1 MARGHSLQS
10 VPIPRF
16 PRARFNL
23 SHSVTTSMDVGTL
36 YPIDWQEVV
45 PGDIFK
51 CRAFD
56 VSRVTSSFLKPVMDN
71 LYLDVYHFFVPHRLV
86 YDDFEKVFGN
96 PNPSAYTDNE
106 LAEIP
111 MVSGPSIQSGSIAD
125 YLGLPVT
132 ASIPNENPVSL
143 LPFRS
148 FALIYDKYFRN
159 ENTTDEIFVQKGAT
173 QPSEVLNN
181 NVFGPNNYTG
191 KPPKVNKYKDYFTS
205 CVPNPQKGGPVSI
218 GLAGNAPVVTT
229 SSNSVRNPS
238 APPLKFAGTGLPSW
252 IGGKDSAL
260 FIEGSGNPVGSLY
273 VPATNTDHQL
283 GGYNLF
289 PVNLEADLSASTGVS
304 VDDLRLA
311 FAYQK
316 MLERDA
322 IYGSRYN
329 EYLYGHFGVHIPDAY
344 LQFPQY
350 LGGGRT
356 PLNIVQVAQTS
367 QGTEESPLGNVGAYS
382 WTNGRTGY
390 SRKFNE
396 HGIIM
401 TVACLR
407 YRHTYQQGIA
417 KKWRRRV
424 REDFY
429 DPLFSTIGQQPV
441 YTTELYGMST
451 VNKNTVFGYREA
463 WSELRNIPNTI
474 SGEMRSGVSNSL
486 DIWHFADN
494 YSSAP
499 TLSQSFTEETP
510 VYVDRTLSVP
520 SSSQDNFIL
529 NFYFDMSA
537 VRKMPVYSMPSL
549 IDHH

>member
-1 MARGHSLQS
+1 MARGHSLQN

-45 PGDIFK
+45 PGDVFK

-71 LYLDVYHFFVPHRLV
+71 LFLDVYHFFVPHRLV
-86 YDDFEKVFGN
+86 YDNFEKVFGN
-96 PNPSAYTDNE
+96 PNPSAYTDNALE
-106 LAEIP
+106 EIP
-111 MVSGPSIQSGSIAD
+111 MTYGSVDAGSVGD
-125 YLGLPVT
+125 YLGLPVG
-132 ASIPNENPVSL
+132 SVSQSDPVSV

-159 ENTTDEIFVQKGAT
+159 ENTTDEIYIQKKGFSL
-173 QPSEVLNN
+173 SELLGNLD
-181 NVFGPNNYTG
+181 FAPNSYCG
-191 KPPKVNKYKDYFTS
+191 KLPKVNKYKDYFTS
-205 CVPNPQKGGPVSI
+205 CVPNPQKGAPV
-218 GLAGNAPVVTT
+218 GFNLGTYAPVVPRNQQIPPLTDNDPQVSLRT
-229 SSNSVRNPS
+229 YTGSTISQAILGSASNSNLYTVTAPAATIFGASVYPS
-238 APPLKFAGTGLPSW
+238 
-252 IGGKDSAL
+252 
-260 FIEGSGNPVGSLY
+260 NLY
-273 VPATNTDHQL
+273 
-283 GGYNLF
+283 
-289 PVNLEADLSASTGVS
+289 ADLTNANAIT

-344 LQFPQY
+344 IQFPQY

-396 HGIIM
+396 HGLVM

-417 KKWRRRV
+417 KKWRRKV

-441 YTTELYGMST
+441 YTTELYAKAGPEA
-451 VNKNTVFGYREA
+451 VFGYREA
-463 WSELRNIPNTI
+463 WSELRSIPNTI
-474 SGEMRSGVSNSL
+474 SGEMRSGAANSL

-494 YSSAP
+494 YSSTP

-510 VYVDRTLSVP
+510 AYVDRTLSVP

>member
-1 MARGHSLQS
+1 MARGHSLQN

-45 PGDIFK
+45 PGDVFK

-71 LYLDVYHFFVPHRLV
+71 LFLDVYHFFVPHRLV
-86 YDDFEKVFGN
+86 YDNFEKVFGN
-96 PNPSAYTDNE
+96 PNPSAYTDNALE
-106 LAEIP
+106 EVP
-111 MVSGPSIQSGSIAD
+111 MTYGEVKSGSVGD
-125 YLGLPVT
+125 YLGLPLG
-132 ASIPNENPVSL
+132 SISQNDPVSV

-159 ENTTDEIFVQKGAT
+159 ENTTDEIYIQKKGFSL
-173 QPSEVLNN
+173 SELLGENA
-181 NVFGPNNYTG
+181 FSPNSYCG
-191 KPPKVNKYKDYFTS
+191 KLPKVNKYKDYFTS
-205 CVPNPQKGGPVSI
+205 CVPNPQKG
-218 GLAGNAPVVTT
+218 APVTFNLGDQAVVRT
-229 SSNSVRNPS
+229 SDSELVKGPQEQMALTNAYNGSASVGEH
-238 APPLKFAGTGLPSW
+238 PL
-252 IGGKDSAL
+252 I
-260 FIEGSGNPVGSLY
+260 VG
-273 VPATNTDHQL
+273 L
-283 GGYNLF
+283 GGMRFDAAAFSGTVAAGLYPNNLY
-289 PVNLEADLSASTGVS
+289 ADLSSANAIS

-344 LQFPQY
+344 IQFPQY

-390 SRKFNE
+390 SRKFKE
-396 HGIIM
+396 HGLVM

-417 KKWRRRV
+417 KKWRRKV

-441 YTTELYGMST
+441 YTSELYANT
-451 VNKNTVFGYREA
+451 PNNTVFGYREA

-474 SGEMRSGVSNSL
+474 SGEMRSSATNSL

-494 YSSAP
+494 YSSVP

-510 VYVDRTLSVP
+510 AYVDRTLSVP

>member
-1 MARGHSLQS
+1 MARGHSLQN
-10 VPIPRF
+10 VPVPHF

-45 PGDIFK
+45 PGDVFK

-71 LYLDVYHFFVPHRLV
+71 LFLDVYHFFVPHRLV

-96 PNPSAYTDNE
+96 PNPSAYTDNALE
-106 LAEIP
+106 EVP
-111 MVSGPSIQSGSIAD
+111 MTYGNVESGSVGD
-125 YLGLPVT
+125 YLGLPLG
-132 ASIPNENPVSL
+132 SISQENPVSV

-159 ENTTDEIFVQKGAT
+159 ENTTDEIYIQKKGFSL
-173 QPSEVLNN
+173 SELLGMHN
-181 NVFGPNNYTG
+181 FAPNSYCG
-191 KPPKVNKYKDYFTS
+191 RLPKVNKYKDYFTS
-205 CVPNPQKGGPVSI
+205 CVPNPQKG
-218 GLAGNAPVVTT
+218 APVTFNLGDQAVVRTSDSELVTGPQET
-229 SSNSVRNPS
+229 MALTNASSGSVS
-238 APPLKFAGTGLPSW
+238 VGEHPLV
-252 IGGKDSAL
+252 
-260 FIEGSGNPVGSLY
+260 VG
-273 VPATNTDHQL
+273 L
-283 GGYNLF
+283 GGMRFDAAAFSGTVAAGLYPNNLY
-289 PVNLEADLSASTGVS
+289 ADLSSANAIS

-329 EYLYGHFGVHIPDAY
+329 EYLYGHFGVHVPDSY
-344 LQFPQY
+344 IQFPQY

-396 HGIIM
+396 HGIVM

-417 KKWRRRV
+417 KKWRRKV

-451 VNKNTVFGYREA
+451 VPKDSVFGYREA
-463 WSELRNIPNTI
+463 WSELRSIPNTI
-474 SGEMRSGVSNSL
+474 SGEMRSGATKSL

-510 VYVDRTLSVP
+510 DFVDRTLSVP

>member
-1 MARGHSLQS
+1 MARGHSLQN
-10 VPIPRF
+10 VPVPRF

-45 PGDIFK
+45 PGDVFK

-71 LYLDVYHFFVPHRLV
+71 LFLDVYHFFVPHRLV
-86 YDDFEKVFGN
+86 YDNFEKVFGN
-96 PNPSAYTDNE
+96 PNPSAYTDNALE
-106 LAEIP
+106 EIP
-111 MVSGPSIQSGSIAD
+111 MTYGEIKSGSVGD
-125 YLGLPVT
+125 YLGLPLGSV
-132 ASIPNENPVSL
+132 SQNNPVSV

-159 ENTTDEIFVQKGAT
+159 ENTTDEIYIQKKGFSLSELFGE
-173 QPSEVLNN
+173 QP
-181 NVFGPNNYTG
+181 FGPNSYCG
-191 KPPKVNKYKDYFTS
+191 KLPKVNKYKDYFTS
-205 CVPNPQKGGPVSI
+205 CVPNPQKGSPVTFNLGERADVRTADKQLLTS
-218 GLAGNAPVVTT
+218 GLNPLMMKTIPNGVAYSDTALLSVDSSLGGIRPVVSPTVT
-229 SSNSVRNPS
+229 QNGPS
-238 APPLKFAGTGLPSW
+238 YLA
-252 IGGKDSAL
+252 
-260 FIEGSGNPVGSLY
+260 
-273 VPATNTDHQL
+273 
-283 GGYNLF
+283 
-289 PVNLEADLSASTGVS
+289 PVNLYADLSSANAIS

-329 EYLYGHFGVHIPDAY
+329 EYLYGHFGVHVPDAY
-344 LQFPQY
+344 IQFPQY

-390 SRKFNE
+390 SRKFKE
-396 HGIIM
+396 HGLVM

-417 KKWRRRV
+417 KKWRRKV

-441 YTTELYGMST
+441 YTTELYAKSGPEA
-451 VNKNTVFGYREA
+451 VFGYREA

-474 SGEMRSGVSNSL
+474 SGEMRSGTTNSL

-494 YSSAP
+494 YASAP

-510 VYVDRTLSVP
+510 AYVDRTLSVP
-520 SSSQDNFIL
+520 SSRQDNFIL

>member
-1 MARGHSLQS
+1 MARGHSLQN

-45 PGDIFK
+45 PGDVFK

-71 LYLDVYHFFVPHRLV
+71 LFLDVYHFFVPHRLV

-96 PNPSAYTDNE
+96 PNPSAYTDNALE
-106 LAEIP
+106 EIP
-111 MVSGPSIQSGSIAD
+111 MTYGVVKSGNIAD
-125 YLGLPVT
+125 YLGLPIG
-132 ASIPNENPVSL
+132 SISQSSPVSV

-159 ENTTDEIFVQKGAT
+159 ENTTDEIYIQKKGFSL
-173 QPSEVLNN
+173 SELIGDQN
-181 NVFGPNNYTG
+181 FSPNSYCG
-191 KPPKVNKYKDYFTS
+191 KLPKVNKYKDYFTS
-205 CVPNPQKGGPVSI
+205 CVPNPQKG
-218 GLAGNAPVVTT
+218 APVTFSLGDQAVVRTSDSELVTGPQET
-229 SSNSVRNPS
+229 MALTNAQSGSASVGEH
-238 APPLKFAGTGLPSW
+238 PL
-252 IGGKDSAL
+252 I
-260 FIEGSGNPVGSLY
+260 VG
-273 VPATNTDHQL
+273 L
-283 GGYNLF
+283 GGMRFDAAAFSGTVAAGLYPNNLY
-289 PVNLEADLSASTGVS
+289 ADLSSANAIS

-344 LQFPQY
+344 IQFPQY

-390 SRKFNE
+390 ARKFKE
-396 HGIIM
+396 HGIVM

-417 KKWRRRV
+417 KKWRRKV

-441 YTTELYGMST
+441 YTTELYAQAFPQ
-451 VNKNTVFGYREA
+451 TVFGYREA

-474 SGEMRSGVSNSL
+474 SGEMRSGATNSL

-494 YSSAP
+494 YSSSP

-510 VYVDRTLSVP
+510 SYVDRTLSVP

>member
-1 MARGHSLQS
+1 MARGHSLQN

-45 PGDIFK
+45 PGDVFK

-71 LYLDVYHFFVPHRLV
+71 LFLDVYHFFVPHRLV
-86 YDDFEKVFGN
+86 YDNFEKVFGN
-96 PNPSAYTDNE
+96 PNPSAYTDNALE
-106 LAEIP
+106 EIP
-111 MVSGPSIQSGSIAD
+111 MTYGTVKSGNIAD
-125 YLGLPVT
+125 YLGLPIG
-132 ASIPNENPVSL
+132 SISNSSPVSV

-159 ENTTDEIFVQKGAT
+159 ENTTDEIYIQKKGFSL
-173 QPSEVLNN
+173 SELIGDQN
-181 NVFGPNNYTG
+181 FSPNSYCG
-191 KPPKVNKYKDYFTS
+191 RLPKVNKYKDYFTS
-205 CVPNPQKGGPVSI
+205 CVPNPQKG
-218 GLAGNAPVVTT
+218 APVTFNLGDQAVVRTSDSELVTGPQKTMALTNAQSGST
-229 SSNSVRNPS
+229 SVGDH
-238 APPLKFAGTGLPSW
+238 PLIVSFGGMHFDAAAFSGTVAAG
-252 IGGKDSAL
+252 
-260 FIEGSGNPVGSLY
+260 LY
-273 VPATNTDHQL
+273 PN
-283 GGYNLF
+283 NLY
-289 PVNLEADLSASTGVS
+289 ADLSSANAIS

-344 LQFPQY
+344 IQFPQY

-390 SRKFNE
+390 ARKFKE
-396 HGIIM
+396 HGIVM

-417 KKWRRRV
+417 KKWRRKV

-441 YTTELYGMST
+441 YTTELYAQASPQ
-451 VNKNTVFGYREA
+451 TVFGYREA

-474 SGEMRSGVSNSL
+474 SGEMRSGATNSL

-494 YSSAP
+494 YSSSP

-510 VYVDRTLSVP
+510 SYVDRTLSVP

>member
-10 VPIPRF
+10 VPVPRF

-111 MVSGPSIQSGSIAD
+111 MVSGPAVQPGSIAD
-125 YLGLPVT
+125 YLGLPVN

-159 ENTTDEIFVQKGAT
+159 ENTTDEIFVQKGAQ

-181 NVFGPNNYTG
+181 KVFGPNNYTG

-205 CVPNPQKGGPVSI
+205 CVPNPQKGAPVSFNI
-218 GLAGNAPVVTT
+218 AGLAPVIPQNQQVPVQDTSSPPVSLRLYGGIQPPQSLLGANGAGNFSTVNSPGVTT
-229 SSNSVRNPS
+229 
-238 APPLKFAGTGLPSW
+238 
-252 IGGKDSAL
+252 
-260 FIEGSGNPVGSLY
+260 VGSPVY
-273 VPATNTDHQL
+273 PS
-283 GGYNLF
+283 NLF
-289 PVNLEADLSASTGVS
+289 ADLSESSAVT

-344 LQFPQY
+344 IQFPQY

-451 VNKNTVFGYREA
+451 VNKDAVFGYREA

-510 VYVDRTLSVP
+510 IYVDRTLSVP

>member
-45 PGDIFK
+45 PGDVFK

-96 PNPSAYTDNE
+96 PNPSAYTDNALE
-106 LAEIP
+106 EIP
-111 MVSGPSIQSGSIAD
+111 MTYGSVAAGSVGD
-125 YLGLPVT
+125 YLGLPVG
-132 ASIPNENPVSL
+132 SVSQNDPVSV

-159 ENTTDEIFVQKGAT
+159 ENTTDEIYIQKKGFSL
-173 QPSEVLNN
+173 SELLGDQN
-181 NVFGPNNYTG
+181 FSPNSYCG
-191 KPPKVNKYKDYFTS
+191 RLPKVNKYKDYFTS
-205 CVPNPQKGGPVSI
+205 CVPNPQKG
-218 GLAGNAPVVTT
+218 APVTFSLGDRAVVKTSDSELVTGPQEQMALT
-229 SSNSVRNPS
+229 NASSGSVS
-238 APPLKFAGTGLPSW
+238 VGEHPL
-252 IGGKDSAL
+252 I
-260 FIEGSGNPVGSLY
+260 VG
-273 VPATNTDHQL
+273 L
-283 GGYNLF
+283 GGMRFDAAGFSGTVAAGLYPNNLY
-289 PVNLEADLSASTGVS
+289 ADLTAANAIS

-344 LQFPQY
+344 IQFPQY

-396 HGIIM
+396 HGLVM

-417 KKWRRRV
+417 KKWRRKV

-441 YTTELYGMST
+441 YTTELYAKAGPEA
-451 VNKNTVFGYREA
+451 VFGYREA

-474 SGEMRSGVSNSL
+474 SGEMRSGATNSL

-494 YSSAP
+494 YSSTP

-510 VYVDRTLSVP
+510 AYVDRTLSVP

>member
-1 MARGHSLQS
+1 MARGHSLQN

-71 LYLDVYHFFVPHRLV
+71 LFLDVYHFFVPHRLV

-96 PNPSAYTDNE
+96 PNPSAYTDNALDE
-106 LAEIP
+106 VP
-111 MVSGPSIQSGSIAD
+111 MTYGEVKSGSVGD
-125 YLGLPVT
+125 YLGLPLG
-132 ASIPNENPVSL
+132 SISQSNPVSV

-159 ENTTDEIFVQKGAT
+159 ENTTDEIYIQKKGFSL
-173 QPSEVLNN
+173 SELLGIQN
-181 NVFGPNNYTG
+181 FAPNSYCG
-191 KPPKVNKYKDYFTS
+191 RLPKVNKYKDYFTS
-205 CVPNPQKGGPVSI
+205 CFPNPQKG
-218 GLAGNAPVVTT
+218 APVTFNLGNQAVVRTSDSELVTGPQET
-229 SSNSVRNPS
+229 MALTNAASGSVS
-238 APPLKFAGTGLPSW
+238 VGVHPLL
-252 IGGKDSAL
+252 
-260 FIEGSGNPVGSLY
+260 VG
-273 VPATNTDHQL
+273 L
-283 GGYNLF
+283 GGMRFDAADFSGTVAAGLYPNNLY
-289 PVNLEADLSASTGVS
+289 ADLSSANAIS

-344 LQFPQY
+344 IQFPQY

-390 SRKFNE
+390 SRKFRE

-407 YRHTYQQGIA
+407 YRHTYQQGIS
-417 KKWRRRV
+417 KKWRRKV

-441 YTTELYGMST
+441 YTTELYGKSS
-451 VNKNTVFGYREA
+451 VAKDSVFGYREA
-463 WSELRNIPNTI
+463 WSELRSIPNTI
-474 SGEMRSGVSNSL
+474 SGEMRSGVANSL

-510 VYVDRTLSVP
+510 SYVDRTLSVP
-520 SSSQDNFIL
+520 STSQDNFVL

-537 VRKMPVYSMPSL
+537 VRKMPVYSMQSL
-549 IDHH
+549 IDPY

>member
-1 MARGHSLQS
+1 MARGHSLQN

-36 YPIDWQEVV
+36 YPIDWQEVI
-45 PGDIFK
+45 PGDVFK

-86 YDDFEKVFGN
+86 YDNFEKVFGN
-96 PNPSAYTDNE
+96 PNPSAYTDNVLE
-106 LAEIP
+106 EVP
-111 MVSGPSIQSGSIAD
+111 MTYGEVKSGSVGD
-125 YLGLPVT
+125 YLGLPLG
-132 ASIPNENPVSL
+132 SISQDDPVSV

-159 ENTTDEIFVQKGAT
+159 ENTTDEIYIQKKGFSLSELLGT
-173 QPSEVLNN
+173 QDFS
-181 NVFGPNNYTG
+181 PNSYCG
-191 KPPKVNKYKDYFTS
+191 KLPKVNKYKDYFTS
-205 CVPNPQKGGPVSI
+205 CVPNPQKGAPV
-218 GLAGNAPVVTT
+218 GFNLGTFAPVVPRNQQIDPLSTDDPLVSLRT
-229 SSNSVRNPS
+229 YTGGTVGNAILGANNGSNLYTVTAPAASIFGASVYPS
-238 APPLKFAGTGLPSW
+238 
-252 IGGKDSAL
+252 
-260 FIEGSGNPVGSLY
+260 NLY
-273 VPATNTDHQL
+273 
-283 GGYNLF
+283 
-289 PVNLEADLSASTGVS
+289 ADLTNANAIT

-329 EYLYGHFGVHIPDAY
+329 EYLYGHFGVHIPDVY
-344 LQFPQY
+344 IQFPQY

-367 QGTEESPLGNVGAYS
+367 VGTEESPLGNVSAYS

-390 SRKFNE
+390 SRKFKE
-396 HGIIM
+396 HGIVM

-417 KKWRRRV
+417 KKWRRKV

-441 YTTELYGMST
+441 YTTELYAKAGPEA
-451 VNKNTVFGYREA
+451 VFGYREA
-463 WSELRNIPNTI
+463 WSELRNVPNTV
-474 SGEMRSGVSNSL
+474 SGEMRSLATNSL
-486 DIWHFADN
+486 DIWHFADT
-494 YSSAP
+494 YLSAP

-510 VYVDRTLSVP
+510 DFVDRTLSVP

>member
-1 MARGHSLQS
+1 MARGHSLQN

-36 YPIDWQEVV
+36 YPIDWQEVI
-45 PGDIFK
+45 PGDVFK

-71 LYLDVYHFFVPHRLV
+71 LFLDVYHFFVPHRLV

-96 PNPSAYTDNE
+96 PNPSAYTDNDLE
-106 LAEIP
+106 EIP
-111 MVSGPSIQSGSIAD
+111 MVSGSAIQVGSIAD
-125 YLGLPVT
+125 YLGLPVGVT
-132 ASIPNENPVSL
+132 ISSENPVSI

-173 QPSEVLNN
+173 QTSEMLNN
-181 NVFGPNNYTG
+181 NAFGPNNYTG
-191 KPPKVNKYKDYFTS
+191 RPPKVNKYKDYFTS
-205 CVPNPQKGGPVSI
+205 CVPNPQKGAPV
-218 GLAGNAPVVTT
+218 GFNLGTFAPVVPRNQQIDPLSVNDPPVSLRTYTGSSLSNTLIGANST
-229 SSNSVRNPS
+229 SNLSS
-238 APPLKFAGTGLPSW
+238 AT
-252 IGGKDSAL
+252 
-260 FIEGSGNPVGSLY
+260 
-273 VPATNTDHQL
+273 VPAVSAAYTSPV
-283 GGYNLF
+283 YPSNLY
-289 PVNLEADLSASTGVS
+289 ADLTDTNAIT

-344 LQFPQY
+344 IQFPQY

-390 SRKFNE
+390 ARKFKE
-396 HGIIM
+396 HGIVM

-417 KKWRRRV
+417 KKWRRKV

-451 VNKNTVFGYREA
+451 VPKDSVFGYREA
-463 WSELRNIPNTI
+463 WSELRSIPNTI
-474 SGEMRSGVSNSL
+474 SGEMRSGATNSL

-510 VYVDRTLSVP
+510 AYVDRTLSVP

>member
-1 MARGHSLQS
+1 MARGHSLQN

-45 PGDIFK
+45 PGDVFK

-71 LYLDVYHFFVPHRLV
+71 LFLDVYHFFVPHRLV
-86 YDDFEKVFGN
+86 YDNFEKVFGN
-96 PNPSAYTDNE
+96 PNPSAYTDNALE
-106 LAEIP
+106 EVP
-111 MVSGPSIQSGSIAD
+111 MTYGEVKSGSVGD
-125 YLGLPVT
+125 YLGLPLG
-132 ASIPNENPVSL
+132 SISQNNPVSV

-159 ENTTDEIFVQKGAT
+159 ENTTDEIYIQKKGFSL
-173 QPSEVLNN
+173 SELLGEQN
-181 NVFGPNNYTG
+181 FAPNSYCG
-191 KPPKVNKYKDYFTS
+191 KLPKVNKYKDYFTS
-205 CVPNPQKGGPVSI
+205 CVPNPQKG
-218 GLAGNAPVVTT
+218 APVTFNLGTQASIRT
-229 SSNSVRNPS
+229 STNRLVSGAQESVR
-238 APPLKFAGTGLPSW
+238 FANGVSGDMSFGNHNAVFGVGAALGFNAADFSGT
-252 IGGKDSAL
+252 
-260 FIEGSGNPVGSLY
+260 
-273 VPATNTDHQL
+273 L
-283 GGYNLF
+283 GAGVY
-289 PVNLEADLSASTGVS
+289 PVNLYADLSNANSIS

-344 LQFPQY
+344 IQFPQY

-396 HGIIM
+396 HGLVM

-407 YRHTYQQGIA
+407 YRHTYQQGVA
-417 KKWRRRV
+417 KKWRRKV

-441 YTTELYGMST
+441 YTTELYAKAGSEAI
-451 VNKNTVFGYREA
+451 FGYREA

-474 SGEMRSGVSNSL
+474 SGEVRSGVTNSL

-510 VYVDRTLSVP
+510 AYVDRTLSVP

>member
-1 MARGHSLQS
+1 MARGHSLQN

-45 PGDIFK
+45 PGDVFK

-86 YDDFEKVFGN
+86 YDGFEKVFGN
-96 PNPSAYTDNE
+96 PNPSAYTDNALE
-106 LAEIP
+106 EVP
-111 MVSGPSIQSGSIAD
+111 MTYGEVKSGSVGD
-125 YLGLPVT
+125 YLGLPLCT
-132 ASIPNENPVSL
+132 IPQSNPVSV

-159 ENTTDEIFVQKGAT
+159 ENTTDEIYVQKKGFSL
-173 QPSEVLNN
+173 SELLGEKA
-181 NVFGPNNYTG
+181 FAPNSYCG
-191 KPPKVNKYKDYFTS
+191 KLPKVNKYKDYFTS
-205 CVPNPQKGGPVSI
+205 CVPNPQKG
-218 GLAGNAPVVTT
+218 APVTFNLGTQADVRT
-229 SSNSVRNPS
+229 SNSRLV
-238 APPLKFAGTGLPSW
+238 
-252 IGGKDSAL
+252 
-260 FIEGSGNPVGSLY
+260 EGSQEPVRFANGVSGDMSFGQHEAIFGVGASLAFDPADYSGTVGSGLY
-273 VPATNTDHQL
+273 
-283 GGYNLF
+283 
-289 PVNLEADLSASTGVS
+289 PVNLYADLANANAIS

-344 LQFPQY
+344 IQFPQY

-390 SRKFNE
+390 SRKFKE
-396 HGIIM
+396 HGLVM

-417 KKWRRRV
+417 KKWRRKV

-441 YTTELYGMST
+441 YTSELYA
-451 VNKNTVFGYREA
+451 NTPNNLVFGYREA
-463 WSELRNIPNTI
+463 WSELRNVPNTI
-474 SGEMRSGVSNSL
+474 SGEMRSSAINSL

-494 YSSAP
+494 YSSVP

-510 VYVDRTLSVP
+510 AYVDRTLSVP
-520 SSSQDNFIL
+520 SSNQDNFIL

>member
-1 MARGHSLQS
+1 MARGHSLQN

-45 PGDIFK
+45 PGDVFK

-86 YDDFEKVFGN
+86 YDNFEKVFGN
-96 PNPSAYTDNE
+96 PNPSAYTDNALE
-106 LAEIP
+106 EIP
-111 MVSGPSIQSGSIAD
+111 MAYGSVNAGSVGD
-125 YLGLPVT
+125 YLGLPIGAISQT
-132 ASIPNENPVSL
+132 NPVSV

-159 ENTTDEIFVQKGAT
+159 ENTTDEIYIQKKGFSL
-173 QPSEVLNN
+173 SELFGNN
-181 NVFGPNNYTG
+181 DFGPNSYCG
-191 KPPKVNKYKDYFTS
+191 KLPKVNKYKDYFTS
-205 CVPNPQKGGPVSI
+205 CVPNPQKGAPVSFNL
-218 GLAGNAPVVTT
+218 GERALVLADQRELVDPSDLRPVQFRSVPSGAIPAAGILNVTSTLGNAYTAKTPTVGE
-229 SSNSVRNPS
+229 NNPS
-238 APPLKFAGTGLPSW
+238 PMG
-252 IGGKDSAL
+252 I
-260 FIEGSGNPVGSLY
+260 NNLY
-273 VPATNTDHQL
+273 
-283 GGYNLF
+283 
-289 PVNLEADLSASTGVS
+289 ADLSNANSIS

-344 LQFPQY
+344 IQFPQY

-390 SRKFNE
+390 SRKFKE
-396 HGIIM
+396 HGLVM

-417 KKWRRRV
+417 KKWRRKV

-441 YTTELYGMST
+441 YTSELYFLAASD
-451 VNKNTVFGYREA
+451 TVFGYREA
-463 WSELRNIPNTI
+463 WSELRSIPNTI
-474 SGEMRSGVSNSL
+474 SGEMRSAATNSL
-486 DIWHFADN
+486 DIWHFADK
-494 YSSAP
+494 YASAP

>member
-1 MARGHSLQS
+1 MARGHSLQN

-36 YPIDWQEVV
+36 YPIDWQEVI
-45 PGDIFK
+45 PGDVFK

-56 VSRVTSSFLKPVMDN
+56 VSRVASSFLKPVMDN
-71 LYLDVYHFFVPHRLV
+71 LFLDVYHFFVPHRLV
-86 YDDFEKVFGN
+86 FDGFEKVFGN
-96 PNPSAYTDNE
+96 PNPSAYTDNALEE
-106 LAEIP
+106 LP
-111 MVSGPSIQSGSIAD
+111 MTYGEVKSGSVGD
-125 YLGLPVT
+125 YLGLPLG
-132 ASIPNENPVSL
+132 SISQNDPVSV

-148 FALIYDKYFRN
+148 FALIYDKFFRN
-159 ENTTDEIFVQKGAT
+159 ENTTDEVYIQKKGFSL
-173 QPSEVLNN
+173 SELFSDND
-181 NVFGPNNYTG
+181 FGPNSYCG
-191 KPPKVNKYKDYFTS
+191 KLPKVNKYKDYFTS
-205 CVPNPQKGGPVSI
+205 CVPNPQKG
-218 GLAGNAPVVTT
+218 APVTFNLGTRADIRTATDRLV
-229 SSNSVRNPS
+229 SGAQEPVRFANS
-238 APPLKFAGTGLPSW
+238 F
-252 IGGKDSAL
+252 
-260 FIEGSGNPVGSLY
+260 SGNMSFGNHNAVFGVGAALGFDAADFSGTLGAGLY
-273 VPATNTDHQL
+273 
-283 GGYNLF
+283 
-289 PVNLEADLSASTGVS
+289 PVNLYADLANANAIS

-311 FAYQK
+311 FSYQK

-344 LQFPQY
+344 IQFPQY

-396 HGIIM
+396 HGLVM

-417 KKWRRRV
+417 KKWRRKV

-429 DPLFSTIGQQPV
+429 DPLFATIGQQPV
-441 YTTELYGMST
+441 YTTELYAKAGPEA
-451 VNKNTVFGYREA
+451 VFGYREA

-474 SGEMRSGVSNSL
+474 SGEMRSGVTNSL

-494 YSSAP
+494 YSSVP
-499 TLSQSFTEETP
+499 TLSRSFTEETP
-510 VYVDRTLSVP
+510 AFVDRTLSVP

-529 NFYFDMSA
+529 NFYFDLSA

>member
-1 MARGHSLQS
+1 MARGHSLQN

-23 SHSVTTSMDVGTL
+23 SHSVSTSMDVGTL

-71 LYLDVYHFFVPHRLV
+71 LFLDVYHFFVPHRLV

-111 MVSGPSIQSGSIAD
+111 MVSGSAIQVGSIAD
-125 YLGLPVT
+125 YLGLPIGAT
-132 ASIPNENPVSL
+132 ISSDNPVSI

-159 ENTTDEIFVQKGAT
+159 ENTTDEIFVQKGAL
-173 QPSEVLNN
+173 QLSEMLNN
-181 NVFGPNNYTG
+181 NAFGPNNYTG
-191 KPPKVNKYKDYFTS
+191 RPPKVNKYKDYFTS
-205 CVPNPQKGGPVSI
+205 CVPNPQKGAPV
-218 GLAGNAPVVTT
+218 GFNLGTFAPVVPRNQQIDPLSVNDPSVSFRTYTGSILTNVMLGVNST
-229 SSNSVRNPS
+229 SNLSTATAPAVSAAYTSPVYPSN
-238 APPLKFAGTGLPSW
+238 
-252 IGGKDSAL
+252 
-260 FIEGSGNPVGSLY
+260 LY
-273 VPATNTDHQL
+273 
-283 GGYNLF
+283 
-289 PVNLEADLSASTGVS
+289 ADLTDTNAIT

-344 LQFPQY
+344 IQFPQY

-396 HGIIM
+396 HGIVM

-417 KKWRRRV
+417 KKWRRKV

-451 VNKNTVFGYREA
+451 VPKDSVFGYREA

-474 SGEMRSGVSNSL
+474 SGEMRSGAKNSL
-486 DIWHFADN
+486 DVWHFADN

-510 VYVDRTLSVP
+510 AYVDRTLSVP

>member
-1 MARGHSLQS
+1 MARGHSLQN

-36 YPIDWQEVV
+36 YPIDWQEVI
-45 PGDIFK
+45 PGDVFK

-71 LYLDVYHFFVPHRLV
+71 LFLDVYHFFVPHRLV

-96 PNPSAYTDNE
+96 PNPSAYTDNDLE
-106 LAEIP
+106 EIP
-111 MVSGPSIQSGSIAD
+111 MVSGSAIQVGSIAD
-125 YLGLPVT
+125 YLGLPVGAT
-132 ASIPNENPVSL
+132 ISSENPVSI

-173 QPSEVLNN
+173 QTSEMLNN
-181 NVFGPNNYTG
+181 DAFGPNNYTG
-191 KPPKVNKYKDYFTS
+191 RPPKVNKYKDYFTS
-205 CVPNPQKGGPVSI
+205 CVPNPQKGAPV
-218 GLAGNAPVVTT
+218 GFNLGTFAPVVPRNQQIDPLSVNDPLVSLRTYAGSSLSNTLLGANST
-229 SSNSVRNPS
+229 SNLSSATAPAVSAAYTSPVYPSN
-238 APPLKFAGTGLPSW
+238 
-252 IGGKDSAL
+252 
-260 FIEGSGNPVGSLY
+260 LY
-273 VPATNTDHQL
+273 
-283 GGYNLF
+283 
-289 PVNLEADLSASTGVS
+289 ADLTDANAIT

-344 LQFPQY
+344 IQFPQY

-390 SRKFNE
+390 ARKFKE
-396 HGIIM
+396 HGIVM

-417 KKWRRRV
+417 KKWRRKV

-451 VNKNTVFGYREA
+451 VPKDSVFGYREA
-463 WSELRNIPNTI
+463 WSELRSIPNTI
-474 SGEMRSGVSNSL
+474 SGEMRSGATNSL

-510 VYVDRTLSVP
+510 AYVDRTLSVP

>member
-1 MARGHSLQS
+1 MARGHSLQN

-45 PGDIFK
+45 PGDVFK

-71 LYLDVYHFFVPHRLV
+71 LFLDVYHFFVPHRLV
-86 YDDFEKVFGN
+86 FDDFEKVFGN
-96 PNPSAYTDNE
+96 PNPSAYTDNALE
-106 LAEIP
+106 EVP
-111 MVSGPSIQSGSIAD
+111 MTYGEVKSGSVGD
-125 YLGLPVT
+125 YLGLPLGT
-132 ASIPNENPVSL
+132 ISQNDPVSV

-159 ENTTDEIFVQKGAT
+159 ENTTDEIYIQKKGFSL
-173 QPSEVLNN
+173 SELLGENA
-181 NVFGPNNYTG
+181 FSPNSYCG
-191 KPPKVNKYKDYFTS
+191 KLPKVNKYKDYFTS
-205 CVPNPQKGGPVSI
+205 CVPNPQKGAPV
-218 GLAGNAPVVTT
+218 GFNLGTYAPVVPRNQQIDPLTENDPQVSLRT
-229 SSNSVRNPS
+229 YTGSTVSQAILGAASNSNLYSVTAPAATIFGASVYPS
-238 APPLKFAGTGLPSW
+238 
-252 IGGKDSAL
+252 
-260 FIEGSGNPVGSLY
+260 NLY
-273 VPATNTDHQL
+273 
-283 GGYNLF
+283 
-289 PVNLEADLSASTGVS
+289 ADLTDTNAIT

-344 LQFPQY
+344 IQFPQY

-396 HGIIM
+396 HGLVM

-407 YRHTYQQGIA
+407 YRHTYQQGVA
-417 KKWRRRV
+417 KKWRRKV

-441 YTTELYGMST
+441 YTTELYAKAGSEA
-451 VNKNTVFGYREA
+451 VFGYREA

-474 SGEMRSGVSNSL
+474 SGEMRSGVTNSL

-494 YSSAP
+494 YSSTP
-499 TLSQSFTEETP
+499 TLSQSFTEETSA
-510 VYVDRTLSVP
+510 YVDRTLSVP

>member
-1 MARGHSLQS
+1 MARGHSLQN
-10 VPIPRF
+10 VPVPRF

-36 YPIDWQEVV
+36 YPIDWQEVI
-45 PGDIFK
+45 PGDVFK

-71 LYLDVYHFFVPHRLV
+71 LFLDVYHFFVPHRLV

-96 PNPSAYTDNE
+96 PNPSAYTDNALE
-106 LAEIP
+106 EVP
-111 MVSGPSIQSGSIAD
+111 MTYGEVKSGSIGD
-125 YLGLPVT
+125 YLGLPLGT
-132 ASIPNENPVSL
+132 ISQSNPVSV

-159 ENTTDEIFVQKGAT
+159 ENTTDEIYIQKKGFSL
-173 QPSEVLNN
+173 SELLGSQN
-181 NVFGPNNYTG
+181 FAPNSYCG
-191 KPPKVNKYKDYFTS
+191 RLPKVNKYKDYFTS
-205 CVPNPQKGGPVSI
+205 CVMNPQKG
-218 GLAGNAPVVTT
+218 APVTFNLGDQAVVRTSKSELVTGPQET
-229 SSNSVRNPS
+229 MALTNAQSGSASVGEH
-238 APPLKFAGTGLPSW
+238 PLL
-252 IGGKDSAL
+252 
-260 FIEGSGNPVGSLY
+260 VG
-273 VPATNTDHQL
+273 L
-283 GGYNLF
+283 GGMRFDASAFSGTVAAGLYPNNLY
-289 PVNLEADLSASTGVS
+289 ADLSSANAIS

-344 LQFPQY
+344 IQFPQY

-396 HGIIM
+396 HGIVM

-417 KKWRRRV
+417 KKWRRKV

-441 YTTELYGMST
+441 YTTELYAKAGSEA
-451 VNKNTVFGYREA
+451 VFGYREA

-474 SGEMRSGVSNSL
+474 SGEVRSGVTNSL

-494 YSSAP
+494 YSSVP

-510 VYVDRTLSVP
+510 AFVDRTLSVP

>member
-1 MARGHSLQS
+1 MARGHSLQN
-10 VPIPRF
+10 VPVPRF

-45 PGDIFK
+45 PGDVFK

-71 LYLDVYHFFVPHRLV
+71 LFLDVYHFFVPHRLV

-96 PNPSAYTDNE
+96 PNPSAYTNNE

-111 MVSGPSIQSGSIAD
+111 MVSGSAIQVGSIAD
-125 YLGLPVT
+125 YLGLPVGAT
-132 ASIPNENPVSL
+132 IPNENPVSL

-159 ENTTDEIFVQKGAT
+159 ENTTDEIFVQKGAM

-181 NVFGPNNYTG
+181 NAFGPNNYTG
-191 KPPKVNKYKDYFTS
+191 RPPKVNKYKDYFTS
-205 CVPNPQKGGPVSI
+205 CVPNPQKGAPV
-218 GLAGNAPVVTT
+218 GFNLGTFAPVVPRNQQIDPLSVNDPQVSLRTYT
-229 SSNSVRNPS
+229 GSTLSNTLLGANNSSNLFAATAPAVSAAYTSPVYPS
-238 APPLKFAGTGLPSW
+238 
-252 IGGKDSAL
+252 
-260 FIEGSGNPVGSLY
+260 NLY
-273 VPATNTDHQL
+273 
-283 GGYNLF
+283 
-289 PVNLEADLSASTGVS
+289 ADLTDANAIT
-304 VDDLRLA
+304 VDNLRLA

-344 LQFPQY
+344 IQFPQY

-390 SRKFNE
+390 ARKFKE

-417 KKWRRRV
+417 KKWRRKV

-451 VNKNTVFGYREA
+451 VPKDSVFGYREA
-463 WSELRNIPNTI
+463 WSELRSVPNTI
-474 SGEMRSGVSNSL
+474 SGEMRSGATNSL

-499 TLSQSFTEETP
+499 ILSQSFTEETP
-510 VYVDRTLSVP
+510 AYVDRTLSVP

>member
-1 MARGHSLQS
+1 MALGHSLQN

-45 PGDIFK
+45 PGDVFK

-71 LYLDVYHFFVPHRLV
+71 LFLDEYHFFVSYRLV
-86 YDDFEKVFGN
+86 YDAFEKVFGN
-96 PNPSAYTDNE
+96 PNPSAYTDNALE
-106 LAEIP
+106 EIP
-111 MVSGPSIQSGSIAD
+111 MTYGEVKPGSIGD
-125 YLGLPVT
+125 YLGLPVG
-132 ASIPNENPVSL
+132 SISQNNPVSV
-143 LPFRS
+143 LPFRA

-159 ENTTDEIFVQKGAT
+159 ENTTDEIYIQKKGFSL
-173 QPSEVLNN
+173 SELIGDRD
-181 NVFGPNNYTG
+181 FSPNSYCG
-191 KPPKVNKYKDYFTS
+191 RLPKVNKYKDYFTS
-205 CVPNPQKGGPVSI
+205 CVPNPQKG
-218 GLAGNAPVVTT
+218 APVGFSLGTQAVVKT
-229 SSNSVRNPS
+229 SPS
-238 APPLKFAGTGLPSW
+238 DLYVDASPESLHFRRVDGSTLVNGSWYGVGAVGNGLYTGS
-252 IGGKDSAL
+252 SAL
-260 FIEGSGNPVGSLY
+260 NSISSPGVTPWNVYPSNLY
-273 VPATNTDHQL
+273 
-283 GGYNLF
+283 
-289 PVNLEADLSASTGVS
+289 ADLSNAGAIT

-344 LQFPQY
+344 IQFPQY

-390 SRKFNE
+390 SRRFKE
-396 HGIIM
+396 HGLIM

-417 KKWRRRV
+417 KKWRRRA

-441 YTTELYGMST
+441 YTTELYANT
-451 VNKNTVFGYREA
+451 PNNTVFGYREA
-463 WSELRNIPNTI
+463 WSELRSIPNTI
-474 SGEMRSGVSNSL
+474 SGEMRSAATHSL
-486 DIWHFADN
+486 DIWHFADV
-494 YSSAP
+494 YSSVP

-510 VYVDRTLSVP
+510 AYVDRTLSVP

>member
-1 MARGHSLQS
+1 MARGHSLQN

-45 PGDIFK
+45 PGDVFK

-71 LYLDVYHFFVPHRLV
+71 LFLDVYHFFVPHRLV
-86 YDDFEKVFGN
+86 YDNFEKVFGN
-96 PNPSAYTDNE
+96 PNPSAYTDNVLE
-106 LAEIP
+106 EIP
-111 MVSGPSIQSGSIAD
+111 MGYGSVYAGSVGD
-125 YLGLPVT
+125 YLGLPIG
-132 ASIPNENPVSL
+132 AIPQGNPVSL

-159 ENTTDEIFVQKGAT
+159 ENTTDEIYIQKKGFSL
-173 QPSEVLNN
+173 SELFGNN
-181 NVFGPNNYTG
+181 AFGSNSYCG
-191 KPPKVNKYKDYFTS
+191 KLPKVNKYKDYFTS
-205 CVPNPQKGGPVSI
+205 CVPNPQKG
-218 GLAGNAPVVTT
+218 APVTFSLGERANVRTANEQLLT
-229 SSNSVRNPS
+229 SGLNPLMMKTVPNGVAYADTALLSV
-238 APPLKFAGTGLPSW
+238 
-252 IGGKDSAL
+252 DS
-260 FIEGSGNPVGSLY
+260 S
-273 VPATNTDHQL
+273 L
-283 GGYNLF
+283 GGVRPVVNPTVTQNGPSYLA
-289 PVNLEADLSASTGVS
+289 PVNLYADLSSANAIS

-329 EYLYGHFGVHIPDAY
+329 EYLYGHFGVHIPDTY
-344 LQFPQY
+344 IQFPQY

-390 SRKFNE
+390 SRKFKE
-396 HGIIM
+396 HGLVM

-417 KKWRRRV
+417 KKWRRKV

-441 YTTELYGMST
+441 YTTELYFSAAPD
-451 VNKNTVFGYREA
+451 TVFGYREA
-463 WSELRNIPNTI
+463 WSELRSVPNTI
-474 SGEMRSGVSNSL
+474 SGEMRSSATNSL

>member
-1 MARGHSLQS
+1 MARGHSLQN

-45 PGDIFK
+45 PGDVFK

-71 LYLDVYHFFVPHRLV
+71 LFLDVYHFFVPHRLV
-86 YDDFEKVFGN
+86 YDNFEKVFGN
-96 PNPSAYTDNE
+96 PNPSAYTDNALE
-106 LAEIP
+106 EVP
-111 MVSGPSIQSGSIAD
+111 MTYGEVKSGCVGD
-125 YLGLPVT
+125 YLGLPLGT
-132 ASIPNENPVSL
+132 ISQNNPVSV

-159 ENTTDEIFVQKGAT
+159 ENTTDEIYIQKKGFSL
-173 QPSEVLNN
+173 SEIIGDKN
-181 NVFGPNNYTG
+181 FSPNSYCG
-191 KPPKVNKYKDYFTS
+191 RLPKVNKYKDYFTS
-205 CVPNPQKGGPVSI
+205 CVPNPQKG
-218 GLAGNAPVVTT
+218 APVTFNLGDQAVVRTSDSELVTGPQET
-229 SSNSVRNPS
+229 MALTNSLSGSVS
-238 APPLKFAGTGLPSW
+238 VGEHPLV
-252 IGGKDSAL
+252 
-260 FIEGSGNPVGSLY
+260 VG
-273 VPATNTDHQL
+273 L
-283 GGYNLF
+283 GGMRFDAASFSGTVAAGLYPNNLY
-289 PVNLEADLSASTGVS
+289 ADLSSANAIS

-344 LQFPQY
+344 IQFPQY

-390 SRKFNE
+390 SRKFKE
-396 HGIIM
+396 HGLIM

-417 KKWRRRV
+417 KKWRRKV

-441 YTTELYGMST
+441 YTSELYA
-451 VNKNTVFGYREA
+451 NTPNNLVFGYREA

-474 SGEMRSGVSNSL
+474 SGEMRSSAINSL

-510 VYVDRTLSVP
+510 AYVDRTLSVP

-529 NFYFDMSA
+529 NFFFDMSA

>member
-111 MVSGPSIQSGSIAD
+111 MVSGPAVQPGSIAD
-125 YLGLPVT
+125 YLGLPVN

-159 ENTTDEIFVQKGAT
+159 ENTTDEIFVQKGAM

-181 NVFGPNNYTG
+181 NAFGPNNYTG

-205 CVPNPQKGGPVSI
+205 CVPNPQKGAPVSFSI
-218 GLAGNAPVVTT
+218 AGLAPVIPQNQQVPVQDV
-229 SSNSVRNPS
+229 SSP
-238 APPLKFAGTGLPSW
+238 
-252 IGGKDSAL
+252 
-260 FIEGSGNPVGSLY
+260 
-273 VPATNTDHQL
+273 
-283 GGYNLF
+283 
-289 PVNLEADLSASTGVS
+289 PVNLRLYGGIQPPSLLLGANSSGNFSTVNAPGVATVGSPVYPSNLFADLSESSAVT

-344 LQFPQY
+344 IQFPQY

-396 HGIIM
+396 HGIVM

-407 YRHTYQQGIA
+407 YRHT
-417 KKWRRRV
+417 
-424 REDFY
+424 
-429 DPLFSTIGQQPV
+429 L
-441 YTTELYGMST
+441 
-451 VNKNTVFGYREA
+451 
-463 WSELRNIPNTI
+463 
-474 SGEMRSGVSNSL
+474 
-486 DIWHFADN
+486 
-494 YSSAP
+494 SA
-499 TLSQSFTEETP
+499 
-510 VYVDRTLSVP
+510 R
-520 SSSQDNFIL
+520 
-529 NFYFDMSA
+529 
-537 VRKMPVYSMPSL
+537 
-549 IDHH
+549 HC

>member
-1 MARGHSLQS
+1 MARGHSLQN

-45 PGDIFK
+45 PGDVFK

-71 LYLDVYHFFVPHRLV
+71 LFLDVYHFFVPHRLV

-96 PNPSAYTDNE
+96 PNPSAYTDNSLE
-106 LAEIP
+106 EIP
-111 MVSGPSIQSGSIAD
+111 MTYGEVKSGSVGD
-125 YLGLPVT
+125 YLGLPLG
-132 ASIPNENPVSL
+132 SISQSNPVSV

-159 ENTTDEIFVQKGAT
+159 ENTTDEIYIQKKGFSLSELLGT
-173 QPSEVLNN
+173 QN
-181 NVFGPNNYTG
+181 FAPNSYCG
-191 KPPKVNKYKDYFTS
+191 RLPKVNKYKDYFTS
-205 CVPNPQKGGPVSI
+205 CVPNPQKG
-218 GLAGNAPVVTT
+218 APVTFNLGDQAVVRTSDSELVTGPQETMALTNAT
-229 SSNSVRNPS
+229 SGSVS
-238 APPLKFAGTGLPSW
+238 VGEHPLL
-252 IGGKDSAL
+252 
-260 FIEGSGNPVGSLY
+260 VG
-273 VPATNTDHQL
+273 L
-283 GGYNLF
+283 GGMRFDAAAFSGTVAAGLYPNNLY
-289 PVNLEADLSASTGVS
+289 ADLSSANAIS

-344 LQFPQY
+344 IQFPQY

-390 SRKFNE
+390 SRKFKE
-396 HGIIM
+396 HGLVM

-417 KKWRRRV
+417 KKWRRKV

-441 YTTELYGMST
+441 YTTELYAQASPQ
-451 VNKNTVFGYREA
+451 TVFGYREA

-474 SGEMRSGVSNSL
+474 SGEMRSGTTNSL

-494 YSSAP
+494 YSSSP

-510 VYVDRTLSVP
+510 SYVDRTLSVP

>member
-1 MARGHSLQS
+1 MARGHSLQN

-51 CRAFD
+51 CRAYD

-71 LYLDVYHFFVPHRLV
+71 LYLDVYHFFVPHRIV

-96 PNPSAYTDNE
+96 PNPSAYTNNDLE
-106 LAEIP
+106 EIP
-111 MVSGPSIQSGSIAD
+111 MISGTAVQTGDIAD
-125 YLGLPVT
+125 YLGLPVGAT
-132 ASIPNENPVSL
+132 VPADNPVSV

-159 ENTTDEIFVQKGAT
+159 ENTTDEIYVQKGAAQT
-173 QPSEVLNN
+173 SEQLNH
-181 NVFGPNNYTG
+181 NVFSPNNYTG

-205 CVPNPQKGGPVSI
+205 CVPNPQKGAPVSFNI
-218 GLAGNAPVVTT
+218 AGLAPVIPQNQQVPVQDM
-229 SSNSVRNPS
+229 NS
-238 APPLKFAGTGLPSW
+238 PPVSLRLY
-252 IGGKDSAL
+252 GGIQPPQLLLGAN
-260 FIEGSGNPVGSLY
+260 GSGNFSTVNAPGVAGVGSPVY
-273 VPATNTDHQL
+273 PS
-283 GGYNLF
+283 NLF
-289 PVNLEADLSASTGVS
+289 ADLSESSAVT
-304 VDDLRLA
+304 VDEMRLA

-344 LQFPQY
+344 IQFPQY

-390 SRKFNE
+390 SRKFSE
-396 HGIIM
+396 HGIVM

-424 REDFY
+424 REDYY
-429 DPLFSTIGQQPV
+429 DPLFATIGQQPV

-451 VNKNTVFGYREA
+451 VNKDAVFGYREA
-463 WSELRNIPNTI
+463 WSELRSIPNTI
-474 SGEMRSGVSNSL
+474 SGEMRSNAVNSL
-486 DIWHFADN
+486 DIWHFGDV

-510 VYVDRTLSVP
+510 AYVDRTLSVP

>member
-1 MARGHSLQS
+1 
-10 VPIPRF
+10 
-16 PRARFNL
+16 
-23 SHSVTTSMDVGTL
+23 MDVGTL

-45 PGDIFK
+45 PGDVFK

-71 LYLDVYHFFVPHRLV
+71 LFLDVYHFFVPHRLV

-96 PNPSAYTDNE
+96 PNPSAYTDNALE
-106 LAEIP
+106 EIP
-111 MVSGPSIQSGSIAD
+111 MTYGAVKSGSIAD
-125 YLGLPVT
+125 YLGLPIG
-132 ASIPNENPVSL
+132 SISQSSRVSV

-159 ENTTDEIFVQKGAT
+159 ENTTDEIYIQKKGFSL
-173 QPSEVLNN
+173 SELIGDQN
-181 NVFGPNNYTG
+181 FSPNSYCG
-191 KPPKVNKYKDYFTS
+191 RLPKVNKYKDYFTS
-205 CVPNPQKGGPVSI
+205 CVPNPQKG
-218 GLAGNAPVVTT
+218 APVTFNLGDQAVVRTSDSELVTGPQEQMALT
-229 SSNSVRNPS
+229 NAQSGSVS
-238 APPLKFAGTGLPSW
+238 VGEHPL
-252 IGGKDSAL
+252 I
-260 FIEGSGNPVGSLY
+260 VG
-273 VPATNTDHQL
+273 L
-283 GGYNLF
+283 GGMRFDAAAFSGTVAAGLYPNNLY
-289 PVNLEADLSASTGVS
+289 ADLSSANAIS

-344 LQFPQY
+344 IQFPQY

-390 SRKFNE
+390 SRKFKE

-417 KKWRRRV
+417 KKWRRKV

-441 YTTELYGMST
+441 YTTELYAKASPQ
-451 VNKNTVFGYREA
+451 TVFGYREA

-474 SGEMRSGVSNSL
+474 SGEMRSGATNSL

-494 YSSAP
+494 YSSSP

-510 VYVDRTLSVP
+510 SYVDRTLSVP

>member
-45 PGDIFK
+45 PGDVFK

-86 YDDFEKVFGN
+86 YDNFEKVFGN
-96 PNPSAYTDNE
+96 PNPSAYTDNALE
-106 LAEIP
+106 EIP
-111 MVSGPSIQSGSIAD
+111 MGYGSVNAGSVGD
-125 YLGLPVT
+125 YLGLPIGAV
-132 ASIPNENPVSL
+132 PQGNPVSL

-159 ENTTDEIFVQKGAT
+159 ENTTDEIYIQKKGFSL
-173 QPSEVLNN
+173 SELFGNN
-181 NVFGPNNYTG
+181 DFGPNSYCG
-191 KPPKVNKYKDYFTS
+191 KLPKVNKYKDYFTS
-205 CVPNPQKGGPVSI
+205 CVPNPQKG
-218 GLAGNAPVVTT
+218 APVTFSLGERADVRTANEQLLT
-229 SSNSVRNPS
+229 SGLNPLMMKTVPNGAAYSDTALLSV
-238 APPLKFAGTGLPSW
+238 
-252 IGGKDSAL
+252 DS
-260 FIEGSGNPVGSLY
+260 S
-273 VPATNTDHQL
+273 L
-283 GGYNLF
+283 GGVRPVVSPTVTQNGPSYLA
-289 PVNLEADLSASTGVS
+289 PVNLYADLSSANAIS

-344 LQFPQY
+344 IQFPQY

-390 SRKFNE
+390 SRKFKE
-396 HGIIM
+396 HGIVM

-417 KKWRRRV
+417 KKWRRKV

-441 YTTELYGMST
+441 YTSELYFSAAPD
-451 VNKNTVFGYREA
+451 TVFGYREA
-463 WSELRNIPNTI
+463 WSELRSIPNTI
-474 SGEMRSGVSNSL
+474 SGEMRSAATNSL
-486 DIWHFADN
+486 DIWHFADH

>member
-1 MARGHSLQS
+1 MARGHSLQN

-36 YPIDWQEVV
+36 YPIDWQEVL
-45 PGDIFK
+45 PGDVFK

-71 LYLDVYHFFVPHRLV
+71 LLLDVYHFHIPYRLV
-86 YDDFEKVFGN
+86 YDNFEKVFGN
-96 PNPSAYTDNE
+96 PNPSAYIDSALE
-106 LAEIP
+106 EIP
-111 MVSGPSIQSGSIAD
+111 MTYGEVKPGSVAD
-125 YLGLPVT
+125 YLGLPVG
-132 ASIPNENPVSL
+132 SISQSSPVSV
-143 LPFRS
+143 LPFRC

-159 ENTTDEIFVQKGAT
+159 ENTTDEIYIQKKGFSL
-173 QPSEVLNN
+173 SELIGDQN
-181 NVFGPNNYTG
+181 FSPNSYCG
-191 KPPKVNKYKDYFTS
+191 RLPKVNKYKDYFTS
-205 CVPNPQKGGPVSI
+205 CVPNPQKG
-218 GLAGNAPVVTT
+218 APVTFNLGDQAVVRTSDSELVTGPQEQMALT
-229 SSNSVRNPS
+229 NAQSGSASVGEH
-238 APPLKFAGTGLPSW
+238 PL
-252 IGGKDSAL
+252 I
-260 FIEGSGNPVGSLY
+260 VG
-273 VPATNTDHQL
+273 L
-283 GGYNLF
+283 GGMRFDAATFSGTVAAGLYPNNLY
-289 PVNLEADLSASTGVS
+289 ADLSSANAIS

-344 LQFPQY
+344 IQFPQY

-390 SRKFNE
+390 SRKFKE
-396 HGIIM
+396 HGIVM

-417 KKWRRRV
+417 KKWRRKV

-441 YTTELYGMST
+441 YTTELYAQASPQ
-451 VNKNTVFGYREA
+451 TVFGYREA

-474 SGEMRSGVSNSL
+474 SGEMRSGVTNSL

-494 YSSAP
+494 YSSSP

-510 VYVDRTLSVP
+510 SYVDRTLSVP

>member
-1 MARGHSLQS
+1 MARGHSLQN

-36 YPIDWQEVV
+36 YPIDWQEVI
-45 PGDIFK
+45 PGDVFK

-71 LYLDVYHFFVPHRLV
+71 LFLDVYHFFVPHRLV
-86 YDDFEKVFGN
+86 YDNFEKVFGN
-96 PNPSAYTDNE
+96 PNPSAYTDNALE
-106 LAEIP
+106 EVP
-111 MVSGPSIQSGSIAD
+111 MTYGEVKSGSVGD
-125 YLGLPVT
+125 YLGLPLG
-132 ASIPNENPVSL
+132 SIPQSNPVSV

-159 ENTTDEIFVQKGAT
+159 ENTTDEIYIQKKGFSL
-173 QPSEVLNN
+173 SEVLGSQD
-181 NVFGPNNYTG
+181 FSPNSYCG
-191 KPPKVNKYKDYFTS
+191 KLPKVNKYKDYFTS
-205 CVPNPQKGGPVSI
+205 CVPNPQKGAPV
-218 GLAGNAPVVTT
+218 GFNLGTFAPVVPRNEQIDPLSTSDPQVSLRT
-229 SSNSVRNPS
+229 YTGSTLLNVLLGANNSSNLSGATAPAVSAAYTSPVYPS
-238 APPLKFAGTGLPSW
+238 
-252 IGGKDSAL
+252 
-260 FIEGSGNPVGSLY
+260 NLY
-273 VPATNTDHQL
+273 
-283 GGYNLF
+283 
-289 PVNLEADLSASTGVS
+289 ADLTNANAIT

-329 EYLYGHFGVHIPDAY
+329 EYLYGHFGVHVPDAY
-344 LQFPQY
+344 IQFPQY

-390 SRKFNE
+390 ARKFKE

-417 KKWRRRV
+417 KKWRRKV

-451 VNKNTVFGYREA
+451 VSKDSVFGYREA
-463 WSELRNIPNTI
+463 WSELRSIPNTI
-474 SGEMRSGVSNSL
+474 SGEMRSGATNSL
-486 DIWHFADN
+486 DVWHFADN
-494 YSSAP
+494 YTSAP
-499 TLSQSFTEETP
+499 TLSQSFAEETP
-510 VYVDRTLSVP
+510 TYVDRTLSVP